1 MYENDDEY
9 GRFSQRAAKLP
20 TPSMPPEFVHLHLHT
35 EFSLLDGA
43 CHLDELAKHA
53 ASMGMKA
60 MAITD
65 HGAMFGA
72 VGWAAACKKAGIKP
86 IIGCESYVALGS
98 RHEKSGGGIANAYNH
113 LGMIATTNE
122 GYHNLARLSS
132 IGYTEGFYHRPR
144 IDKEVLA
151 RHSKGLV
158 GFSGCLASE
167 ISQALMRDDEAG
179 AIKSVMEFCDIFNAG
194 GGKDRFYLELM
205 DHKIPEQTKVNKGLQ
220 RIHRKT
226 GLPFVATN
234 DAHYLHKD
242 DHEAHA
248 VLLCIGTGKKL
259 ADPNRFQFQTQE
271 FYVKSAEEMEALFGH
286 VPESLS
292 NTVKI
297 ADMVE
302 FKLDTKLKLPRF
314 DVPAGYTIESYF
326 EKVARDG
333 YAERLK
339 MLEPLAASGRLTIP
353 LADYEARLARE
364 IAVVHRVGFSGYFL
378 IVWDFIDFSHR
389 RGIPVGPGRG
399 SAAGSLVA
407 YSLKITDIDPM
418 ENGLIFERFLNEER
432 IAPPDIDI
440 DFCEKRRGEVIE
452 YVMQKYGR
460 ENVAQIIT
468 FGTMKAK
475 AVVRDVSRVLDLSFS
490 DSDRIAKMVP
500 ADLGMTLEKALQ
512 DSPALADAYKK
523 EELTRR
529 VIDIGKRLEGT
540 TRHASTH
547 AAGVVISPVPLA
559 SLVPLYR
566 FPGTDAVVTQFDMKG
581 VEEIG
586 LLKMDFLGLSTLTLI
601 DRCVKMIREQ
611 TGELIEP
618 SQFPDGEVKT
628 YQIFATGRTNGVFQF
643 ESDGMKDVLRR
654 FKPDRLEHLTA
665 LNALYRPGPMS
676 MIDDFIKRRHGQTK
690 VTYEHPAFEKILG
703 ETYGIMVYQE
713 QVMQIASAVAG
724 FTMGE
729 ADILRKA
736 MGKKSVS
743 VMAATKEKFV
753 RGCVDNQVPVAKATR
768 IWDHIE
774 MFAGYGFAKSHSA
787 AYAWIAYQTGYLK
800 ANYPAFFVASLLTME
815 KSNADKLVAYSAE
828 ARDLGIPVLPPSINS
843 SLADFTVEK
852 GAVRF
857 ALSAVKNVGE
867 GAAESVVAARAEGP
881 FASLDDFASRVD
893 MKTANKRAVESFI
906 KSGSFDS
913 VDTRRHVLFA
923 ELETALDRAARLRA
937 DREAG
942 QSNLF
947 GLMDDG
953 LSPVAAPGGR
963 SALSDVPRWSAGER
977 LAFEKESL
985 GFYLSGH
992 PIERYKA
999 EIQEFAS
1006 GTLGHLLKVRQV
1018 GDVTVMGLMSGLR
1031 LMKTRKGDRMAA
1043 CQIDDFEGSVEAL
1056 IFPEAYRQ
1064 CGAKLKD
1071 DESFLVKGK
1080 LEAKDDDERPRL
1092 IVSDVAPLDLTL
1104 RMMARSIRVHV
1115 DLGLLPET
1123 VLLGIK
1129 RVLSIH
1135 PGEIAVFIEVHRPT
1149 EFVAVM
1155 RVEDKLRVKL
1165 TADLVTHLE
1174 GLTGPGSVRL
1184 SRSA

>member
-1 MYENDDEY
+1 M
-9 GRFSQRAAKLP
+9 S
-20 TPSMPPEFVHLHLHT
+20 
-35 EFSLLDGA
+35 
-43 CHLDELAKHA
+43 
-53 ASMGMKA
+53 A

-98 RHEKSGGGIANAYNH
+98 RLEKSGGGIANAYNH

-122 GYHNLARLSS
+122 GYHNLAKLSS
-132 IGYTEGFYHRPR
+132 VGYTEGFYHRPR

-151 RHSKGLV
+151 QYSKGLV

-167 ISQALMRDDEAG
+167 ISQLLMRDDEAG
-179 AIKSVMEFCDIFNAG
+179 AVKSVMEFCDIF
-194 GGKDRFYLELM
+194 GKDRFYLELM
-205 DHKIPEQTKVNKGLQ
+205 DHKIPEQTKVNKGLM
-220 RIHRKT
+220 RIQKKT

-286 VPESLS
+286 VPEALS

-302 FKLDTKLKLPRF
+302 FKLDTELKLPRF
-314 DVPAGYTIESYF
+314 DVPVGYTIESYF

-333 YAERLK
+333 YAERVKVLGP
-339 MLEPLAASGRLTIP
+339 MAEAGRLKVP
-353 LADYEARLARE
+353 LADYEARLTRE
-364 IAVVHRVGFSGYFL
+364 VGVIHRVGFSGYFL
-378 IVWDFIDFSHR
+378 IVWDFIRFAKD

-407 YSLKITDIDPM
+407 YALKITDIDPM
-418 ENGLIFERFLNEER
+418 EHGLIFERFLNEAR
-432 IAPPDIDI
+432 ISPPDIDI
-440 DFCEKRRGEVIE
+440 DFCENRRGEVIE
-452 YVMQKYGR
+452 YVTQKYGR
-460 ENVAQIIT
+460 ESVAQIIT

-475 AVVRDVSRVLDLSFS
+475 AVVRDVSRVLDLSFA

-559 SLVPLYR
+559 TLVPLYK
-566 FPGTDAVVTQFDMKG
+566 FPGTESVVTQFDMKG

-586 LLKMDFLGLSTLTLI
+586 LLKMDFLGLSTLTLL
-601 DRCVKMIREQ
+601 DRCVRMIREQ
-611 TGELIEP
+611 TGEVIDP
-618 SQFPDGEVKT
+618 SRLEDGDEKT
-628 YQIFATGRTNGVFQF
+628 YELFSTGRTNGVFQF
-643 ESDGMKDVLRR
+643 ESDGMKDQLRR

-665 LNALYRPGPMS
+665 LNALYRPGPMQ

-690 VTYEHPAFEKILG
+690 VTYEHSAFETILG
-703 ETYGIMVYQE
+703 ETYGVMVYQE
-713 QVMQIASAVAG
+713 QVMQIASAIAG
-724 FTMGE
+724 FSMGE

-736 MGKKSVS
+736 MGKKSAA
-743 VMAATKEKFV
+743 VMEAQREKFV
-753 RGCVDNQVPVAKATR
+753 MGCVANKVQEKKATK
-768 IWDHIE
+768 IWDQIE
-774 MFAGYGFAKSHSA
+774 MFAGYGFNKSHSA
-787 AYAWIAYQTGYLK
+787 AYAWIAYQTAYLK
-800 ANYPAFFVASLLTME
+800 ANFPAFFVASLLTME
-815 KSNADKLVAYSAE
+815 KANADKLVAYQAE
-828 ARDLGIPVLPPSINS
+828 ARDLGITVLPPNVNA

-852 GAVRF
+852 GGVRF

-867 GAAESVVAARAEGP
+867 GAAEAVVLARKDGP
-881 FASLDDFASRVD
+881 FTSLDDFASRVD

-923 ELETALDRAARLRA
+923 ELESALDRAARLRA

-953 LSPVAAPGGR
+953 LEPVAAPGRR
-963 SALSDVPRWSAGER
+963 SALSDVPRWSEGER
-977 LAFEKESL
+977 LTFEKESL

-999 EIQEFAS
+999 EIREFAS
-1006 GTLGHLLKVRQV
+1006 GTIGQLLQARSP

-1031 LMKTRKGDRMAA
+1031 LLKTRKGDRMAT

-1056 IFPEAYRQ
+1056 IFPEAFRQ
-1064 CGAKLKD
+1064 CGTKVKD
-1071 DESFLVKGK
+1071 DEAFLVKGR
-1080 LEAKDDDERPRL
+1080 LEAKDENERPRL
-1092 IVSDVAPLDLTL
+1092 IVSDLSPLDSTL
-1104 RMMARSIRVHV
+1104 RMLARSICVRV

-1123 VLLGIK
+1123 VMAGIK
-1129 RVLSIH
+1129 RVLSNH
-1135 PGEIAVFIEVHRPT
+1135 PGEIAVSLEVHRPA
-1149 EFVAVM
+1149 EFAALV
-1155 RVEDKLRVKL
+1155 RVDDKLRVKL
-1165 TADLVTHLE
+1165 TAELMSQLE
-1174 GLTGPGSVRL
+1174 ALTGSGTVRL

>member
-1 MYENDDEY
+1 MA
-9 GRFSQRAAKLP
+9 S
-20 TPSMPPEFVHLHLHT
+20 PEFVHLHLHT

-53 ASMGMKA
+53 KAMGMSA

-98 RHEKSGGGIANAYNH
+98 RLEKSGGGIANAYNH

-122 GYHNLARLSS
+122 GYHNLAKLSS

-151 RHSKGLV
+151 SHSKGLV

-167 ISQALMRDDEAG
+167 ISQCLMRDDEQG
-179 AIKSVMEFCDIFNAG
+179 AIKSVMEFCDIF
-194 GGKDRFYLELM
+194 GKDRFYLELM
-205 DHKIPEQTKVNKGLQ
+205 DHRIPDQTKVNKGLM
-220 RIHRKT
+220 RIGKKT

-259 ADPNRFQFQTQE
+259 ADPNRFAFETDE
-271 FYVKSAEEMEALFGH
+271 FYVKSALEMEALFGH
-286 VPESLS
+286 VPDALL

-302 FKLDTKLKLPRF
+302 FKLDTQLKLPRF

-326 EKVARDG
+326 EKTARDG

-339 MLEPLAASGRLTIP
+339 MLGPLADSGRLKVP
-353 LADYEARLARE
+353 LADYEGRLTRE
-364 IAVVHRVGFSGYFL
+364 IGVVHRVGFSGYFL
-378 IVWDFIDFSHR
+378 IVGDFIR
-389 RGIPVGPGRG
+389 YAKERGIPVGPGRG

-407 YSLKITDIDPM
+407 YVLRITDIDPM

-440 DFCEKRRGEVIE
+440 DFCENRRGEVIE
-452 YVMQKYGR
+452 YVTQKYGR

-475 AVVRDVSRVLDLSFS
+475 AVVRDVSRVLDLSFA

-500 ADLGMTLEKALQ
+500 ADLGMTLAKALE

-559 SLVPLYR
+559 TLVPLYR

-601 DRCVKMIREQ
+601 DRCVKMIEAQ
-611 TGELIEP
+611 TGEKVDP
-618 SQFPDGEVKT
+618 STLDDGDAKA
-628 YQIFATGRTNGVFQF
+628 YHLFATGRTNGVFQF

-665 LNALYRPGPMS
+665 LNALYRPGPMQ
-676 MIDDFIKRRHGQTK
+676 MIDDFVKRRHGQTK
-690 VTYEHPAFEKILG
+690 VTYEHPSFEEILG
-703 ETYGIMVYQE
+703 ETYGVMVYQE
-713 QVMQIASAVAG
+713 QVMKIASAIAG

-729 ADILRKA
+729 ADVLRKA
-736 MGKKSVS
+736 MGKKNAA
-743 VMAATKEKFV
+743 VMAAQKDKFV
-753 RGCVDNQVPVAKATR
+753 SGCVANKIAVAKATK

-774 MFAGYGFAKSHSA
+774 MFAGYGFNKSHSA
-787 AYAWIAYQTGYLK
+787 AYAWIAYQTAYLK

-815 KSNADKLVAYSAE
+815 KANADKIVAYSAE
-828 ARDLGIPVLPPSINS
+828 ARDLGLTVLPPNVNA
-843 SLADFTVEK
+843 SLADFTVEN

-867 GAAESVVAARAEGP
+867 GAAEAVVTARADGP
-881 FASLDDFASRVD
+881 FTTLDDFASRVD

-913 VDTRRHVLFA
+913 VDPRRHVLFA

-953 LSPVAAPGGR
+953 LSPVATPGGR
-963 SALSDVPRWSAGER
+963 TTLTDVPRWSEGER

-992 PIERYKA
+992 PIERYKS

-1006 GTLGHLLKVRQV
+1006 GTLGYLIRARAM

-1031 LMKTRKGDRMAA
+1031 LTKTKKGDRMAI
-1043 CQIDDFEGSVEAL
+1043 CQLDDFEGTVEGL

-1064 CGAKLKD
+1064 CGTRLKD
-1071 DESFLVKGK
+1071 DESFLVRGK
-1080 LEAKDDDERPRL
+1080 LEAKDDEEKPRL
-1092 IVSDVAPLDLTL
+1092 IVSDLTQLDSAL
-1104 RMMARSIRVHV
+1104 RMMTRSIRLRV
-1115 DLGLLPET
+1115 DLG
-1123 VLLGIK
+1123 VLEEAVLVAVK
-1129 RVLSIH
+1129 RVLSSH
-1135 PGEIAVFIEVHRPT
+1135 PGEVAVSIEIHRPG
-1149 EFVAVM
+1149 EFAALV
-1155 RVEDKLRVKL
+1155 RVDDKLRVKL
-1165 TADLVTHLE
+1165 TADLVSQLE
-1174 GLTGPGSVRL
+1174 QLTGSSTVRL